1 MTTWCNQCDIWGF
14 KRNMFLKDIASSFYV
29 LRPFA
34 HSCSTAPHCSLW
46 VCVGSCAVSHT
57 AWPKDRRIFPRTM
70 GYALLWDLHPVIL
83 FLRHD
88 SLTLETHKYVWYRL
102 TSDAGPPALT
112 VMVKSA
118 KPRRTVF
125 ITPRAREKAGG
136 LHNIQLNCTNPP
148 LGGFVFLMALKQ
160 SPNTSSFYPALQFL
174 TYQRC
179 KLYSTW
185 SFNVTWDWSEL
196 LNFWSDQL
204 VYKLAQF
211 KVVYVMNHQRER
223 SHLRAMW
230 YTVCRGR

>member
-1 MTTWCNQCDIWGF
+1 MCDTDW
-14 KRNMFLKDIASSFYV
+14 
-29 LRPFA
+29 
-34 HSCSTAPHCSLW
+34 HQ
-46 VCVGSCAVSHT
+46 
-57 AWPKDRRIFPRTM
+57 
-70 GYALLWDLHPVIL
+70 
-83 FLRHD
+83 
-88 SLTLETHKYVWYRL
+88 TLP
-102 TSDAGPPALT
+102 GPPALT

-185 SFNVTWDWSEL
+185 SFNVTWDWKWTFEL
-196 LNFWSDQL
+196 LIWSVGIQVGTIQSCVCDEPS
-204 VYKLAQF
+204 KGEKPF
-211 KVVYVMNHQRER
+211 E
-223 SHLRAMW
+223 SHVTHCMQGKIMPPSSRNPRNQVITGSAS
-230 YTVCRGR
+230 GP